1 MSRIAVAV
9 SRRIA
14 SESTSR
20 KVRPPGPPTVDT
32 PSSVSFRNVVVS

>member
-20 KVRPPGPPTVDT
+20 KVRPPGPPTGDT
-32 PSSVSFRNVVVS
+32 PSSESFRNVVVS